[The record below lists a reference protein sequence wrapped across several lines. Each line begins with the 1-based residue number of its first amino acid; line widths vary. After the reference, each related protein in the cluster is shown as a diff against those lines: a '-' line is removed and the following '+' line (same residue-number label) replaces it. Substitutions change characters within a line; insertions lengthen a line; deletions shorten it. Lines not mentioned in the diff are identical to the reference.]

1 MTASQHEH
9 TRARREVLQVM
20 YQSELTGTSYD
31 ELIGAAGDTSLLLI
45 PERPEGVS
53 DNDLIGE
60 ELAAY
65 AGELLRGIV
74 SHLDEIDEWIEDTAE
89 NWTLDRM
96 PIVDRNIIRLAAYE
110 IAFCEDIPTSV
121 AINEAVEL
129 AKAFGGDE
137 SPKFVNGVLGRIA
150 VLFGEEAVPYAE
162 QETGIEEAPEEQDDG
177 R

>member
-1 MTASQHEH
+1 MAASQHEH

-20 YQSELTGTSYD
+20 YQSELTGTSYSALVED
-31 ELIGAAGDTSLLLI
+31 SGDTAMLLI
-45 PERPEGVS
+45 PERPEGVEES
-53 DNDLIGE
+53 DLIGE
-60 ELAAY
+60 PLADY
-65 AGELLRGIV
+65 AGELLGGIV
-74 SHLDEIDEWIEDTAE
+74 SHLDEIDDWIADTAE

-110 IAFCEDIPTSV
+110 IAFREDIPTSV

-150 VLFGEEAVPYAE
+150 VLFGEEGVPYE
-162 QETGIEEAPEEQDDG
+162 DEEPSPDGAKEQDG
-177 R
+177 NR

>member
-1 MTASQHEH
+1 
-9 TRARREVLQVM
+9 M
-20 YQSELTGTSYD
+20 YQSELTGTSYG
-31 ELIGAAGDTSLLLI
+31 ELIDDTGATAMLLI
-45 PERPEGVS
+45 PERPEGVE

-60 ELAAY
+60 DLAEY
-65 AGELLRGIV
+65 AGRLLRGIV
-74 SHLDEIDEWIEDTAE
+74 SHLDEIDGWIADTAE

-96 PIVDRNIIRLAAYE
+96 PLVDRNIIRLASYE

-150 VLFGEEAVPYAE
+150 VLFGEPVVSCE
-162 QETGIEEAPEEQDDG
+162 QEEASAGDRSEEHDG
-177 R
+177 D